1 MMVMLRET
9 VTNLGHDPTYVEP
22 EEGWGYIWSMGKGLS
37 VKKRGSS
44 IDYQIGNLLESDERF
59 GIWRPGPILFFLSEG
74 VSDRMIEKEIDIDKL
89 HGAIN
94 ATDEEVSRCLDSL
107 LEDYDIEPTLENRK
121 VASVLIR
128 SWLKEQAAEKGVTL
142 KDDELSKLFRFA
154 VQLAY
159 EALYVGCA

>member
-1 MMVMLRET
+1 MVMLRNT
-9 VTNLGHDPTYVEP
+9 VTNLGHAPTYFEP
-22 EEGWGYIWSMGKGLS
+22 EEFWGYIWSMRKVLS
-37 VKKRGSS
+37 MKKRWSN

-59 GIWRPGPILFFLSEG
+59 EIWRPGSIPFFLSEG

-121 VASVLIR
+121 VASHLIR
-128 SWLKEQAAEKGVTL
+128 SWLKEQASEKGLTL
-142 KDDELSKLFRFA
+142 KDDELSKLFRLA

-159 EALYVGCA
+159 EALYVGSA